1 MLEGILSFALV
12 VVVIFLLLHF
22 IFKTSIKLIFK
33 ILINSL
39 IGFVILTIC
48 NFIPGINVEIN
59 IISSLITGV
68 FGIPGAIVIIILSFI

>member
-12 VVVIFLLLHF
+12 VLIIFLLLHF
-22 IFKTSIKLIFK
+22 IFKKSIKLILK
-33 ILINSL
+33 IVINSL

-48 NFIPGINVEIN
+48 NYIPGINVEIN
-59 IISSLITGV
+59 ILTSLITGV